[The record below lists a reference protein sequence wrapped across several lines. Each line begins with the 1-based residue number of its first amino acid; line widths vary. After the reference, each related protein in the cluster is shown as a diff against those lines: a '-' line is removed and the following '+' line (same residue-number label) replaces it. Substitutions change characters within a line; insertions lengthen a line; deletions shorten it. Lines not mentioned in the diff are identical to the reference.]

1 MDAGEITRL
10 LGEVRGG
17 NRDVES
23 QLMEAVYPE
32 LRRLAASLL
41 QGERPGHTLQAT
53 ALVNEAYLR
62 LLGHADLDWKDRVH
76 FFAAAAQSMRRILVD
91 YARMRNAAKRPGA
104 RQQVEITD
112 VLLISDDR
120 LDELIAVDELLTRL
134 AQWDARQCRIVEL
147 RYYGGLTEE
156 EVAEVMGIGVRT
168 VSREWEHARAWLH
181 GELNRPPG
189 KSSHNDTHVK
199 G

>member
-17 NRDVES
+17 NRNVES

-91 YARMRNAAKRPGA
+91 YARMRKAAKRPGA
-104 RQQVEITD
+104 RQRVELTD
-112 VLLISDDR
+112 VLLISDGQ
-120 LDELIAVDELLTRL
+120 LDDLIAVDELLTRL
-134 AQWDARQCRIVEL
+134 AQLDARQCRIVEL
-147 RYYGGLTEE
+147 RFFGGLTED
-156 EVAEVMGIGVRT
+156 EVAEVLGIGVRT

-189 KSSHNDTHVK
+189 KSSDYDTDVK

>member
-1 MDAGEITRL
+1 MDAGEITQL

-62 LLGHADLDWKDRVH
+62 LLGYADLDWKDRVH